1 LTEASQDQLVAQ
13 LGEIQS
19 QVLSILRKAQ
29 FNGDLQTAL
38 GAASEARAN
47 VELMAA
53 LSGRLPLAE
62 RPRKATSNVYLIA
75 FKDQVIRAALEYS
88 VDGNMLTY
96 VTLQGKRVQAPLD
109 SIDRGFSEQLNRE
122 RNLDFRLPPAK

>member
-1 LTEASQDQLVAQ
+1 MLLSSGITSGQVNLSTERTQPKDLTETSQDHLVAQ

-47 VELMAA
+47 VELIAA

-62 RPRKATSNVYLIA
+62 RPRK
-75 FKDQVIRAALEYS
+75 
-88 VDGNMLTY
+88 
-96 VTLQGKRVQAPLD
+96 
-109 SIDRGFSEQLNRE
+109 DRKSTRLNSSHT
-122 RNLDFRLPPAK
+122 